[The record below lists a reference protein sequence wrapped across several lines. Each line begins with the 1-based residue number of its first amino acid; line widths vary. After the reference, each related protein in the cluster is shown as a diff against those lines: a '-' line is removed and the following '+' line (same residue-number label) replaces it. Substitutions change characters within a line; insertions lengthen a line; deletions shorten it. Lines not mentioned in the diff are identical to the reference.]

1 MRQSFYCIRLISLFL
16 HLFFNNLQILTKSYT
31 DTVHFLSRFL
41 AGKKEEITMVI
52 LTKEK
57 LILLNLNQGF
67 FDFRKILFNL

>member
-1 MRQSFYCIRLISLFL
+1 M
-16 HLFFNNLQILTKSYT
+16 TKSYT

-52 LTKEK
+52 LNKEK